1 MLMCLSTE
9 EGAVDLQHFY
19 YCLNIHVFLTVS
31 TVHQGGVGI
40 ETKEL
45 GSNFLLTGSRL
56 NQPANI
62 IRHISNL
69 GNDDVI

>member
-1 MLMCLSTE
+1 MTKSCGVYLY
-9 EGAVDLQHFY
+9 FIY
-19 YCLNIHVFLTVS
+19 IWPIN
-31 TVHQGGVGI
+31 QGGVGI

-45 GSNFLLTGSRL
+45 GLNFLLMGSRL